1 MTVQIIPGRRAVA
14 SSAVRSIIGRC
25 ALAGVSAGC
34 LAISISALGAP
45 LDAGYPSAI
54 AVPSHPASPGRRPIP
69 AHPTEPPD
77 ARPDRSRIV
86 DELYDELMRWTPPV
100 CSSAATNAS
109 MMTGC

>member
-14 SSAVRSIIGRC
+14 RSAVRSIIARC
-25 ALAGVSAGC
+25 ALAAVGAGC
-34 LAISISALGAP
+34 LAISISAFGAP
-45 LDAGYPSAI
+45 LEAGYPSAI
-54 AVPSHPASPGRRPIP
+54 AIPSHPAPARRPIP

-109 MMTGC
+109 MMAGC